1 MSGGCSTSDP
11 TRTVTTMTTRGVLLA
26 PPEQHWEC
34 GQCNHTAVTRE
45 AQPHTRFH
53 ACRGL
58 RGLTAP
64 MVSAGTRHKVEI
76 KEREDYVGSEMV
88 QTDGEG
94 RPVMSVVVTRDD
106 GQDCAVYAPCAL
118 GSARDR

>member
-1 MSGGCSTSDP
+1 MNIPELPIPERHWSCPNCNLTQ
-11 TRTVTTMTTRGVLLA
+11 VT
-26 PPEQHWEC
+26 H
-34 GQCNHTAVTRE
+34 E

-64 MVSAGTRHKVEI
+64 MVADGTRCKVEAV
-76 KEREDYVGSEMV
+76 EREDYTHGDDV

-94 RPVMSVVVTRDD
+94 RAIMAVVTTREN
-106 GQDCAVYAPCAL
+106 GQDCAVLAGCATV
-118 GSARDR
+118 GTEN